1 MSRESAVRLI
11 LIEYLELHNMSLS
24 EFGRKSKV
32 NKATLSKLLNNKYGK
47 IGISGV
53 ILGLIANG
61 MCMDLPELEEKIIE
75 YQTAYQNGEVKPKT
89 YTDKDKMIALISDNI
104 KKLDIEELKILH
116 SIILEVDKKALKSL
130 DIIIK
135 NMKNMQ

>member
-89 YTDKDKMIALISDNI
+89 YTDKDKMIAL
-104 KKLDIEELKILH
+104 EELKILH

>member
-11 LIEYLELHNMSLS
+11 LIEYLELHNS
-24 EFGRKSKV
+24 
-32 NKATLSKLLNNKYGK
+32 
-47 IGISGV
+47 
-53 ILGLIANG
+53 

-75 YQTAYQNGEVKPKT
+75 YQTAYQNGEVKQKT

-104 KKLDIEELKILH
+104 KKLDVEELKILH
-116 SIILEVDKKALKSL
+116 SIILEVDKKTLKSL

>member
-75 YQTAYQNGEVKPKT
+75 YQTAYQNGEVKQKT
-89 YTDKDKMIALISDNI
+89 YTDKEKMIISDNI
-104 KKLDIEELKILH
+104 KKLDVEELKILH
-116 SIILEVDKKALKSL
+116 SIILEVDKKTLKSL

>member
-47 IGISGV
+47 IGI
-53 ILGLIANG
+53 
-61 MCMDLPELEEKIIE
+61 LEEKIIE
-75 YQTAYQNGEVKPKT
+75 YQTAYQNGEVKQKT

-104 KKLDIEELKILH
+104 KKLDVEELKILH
-116 SIILEVDKKALKSL
+116 SIILEVDKKTLKSL

>member
-75 YQTAYQNGEVKPKT
+75 YQTAYQNGEVKQKT

-104 KKLDIEELKILH
+104 KTSSIVHCPFLYRLLK
-116 SIILEVDKKALKSL
+116 
-130 DIIIK
+130 
-135 NMKNMQ
+135 N

>member
-61 MCMDLPELEEKIIE
+61 MCMDLPELEEKIINELSVE
-75 YQTAYQNGEVKPKT
+75 YNKTRQFAITQEIIEVVSG
-89 YTDKDKMIALISDNI
+89 ANAQLG
-104 KKLDIEELKILH
+104 
-116 SIILEVDKKALKSL
+116 
-130 DIIIK
+130 
-135 NMKNMQ
+135 